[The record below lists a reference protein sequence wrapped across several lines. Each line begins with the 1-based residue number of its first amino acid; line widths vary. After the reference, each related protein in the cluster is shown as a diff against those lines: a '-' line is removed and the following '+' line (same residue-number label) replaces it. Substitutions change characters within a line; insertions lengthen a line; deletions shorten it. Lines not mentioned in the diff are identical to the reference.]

1 MIFHIKYIYCS
12 FILFF
17 PYKLSEI
24 FKNVSSLFF
33 RIKTLKFIERPKK
46 KEMTYISSIF
56 LD

>member
-56 LD
+56 LN